1 MSSPCSNGFSPS
13 FFVKTNPIP
22 PQIHHYQ
29 NQAQQPH
36 FSSSHSRRF
45 SNTSKANPKPHF
57 TNPFQFLLSAT
68 FFNRWDLNFELVS
81 QMGFY
86 FFFFH
91 LTRFSTFEMRSWGLR
106 FLQST
111 AFSTTEVWILS
122 HFLKLVWVSL
132 ISSNYNSWILNF
144 RSFSQ
149 IRCLQSLLPLHT
161 AVSSARLT
169 SCLGIDSSSSRSLS
183 QGMICSANPGVW
195 YLQYFKFS
203 IRKQLFTL

>member
-1 MSSPCSNGFSPS
+1 MASRYRSLSKPTLSLLKSTITKTKLSNPTPLLCTPGASPTLPRQTLNPTSRTHFCFSYQQHFLIVGIWISSW
-13 FFVKTNPIP
+13 
-22 PQIHHYQ
+22 
-29 NQAQQPH
+29 
-36 FSSSHSRRF
+36 
-45 SNTSKANPKPHF
+45 
-57 TNPFQFLLSAT
+57 FLK
-68 FFNRWDLNFELVS
+68 WVS
-81 QMGFY
+81 I
-86 FFFFH
+86 FFFFD
-91 LTRFSTFEMRSWGLR
+91 LTRFSTFEIRSWGLR

-195 YLQYFKFS
+195 
-203 IRKQLFTL
+203 